1 MHEPMLQVQML
12 GKFAIRCGDRVIA
25 DDDDRS
31 RKVWLLLAY
40 LIFNRSRTFSQQ
52 ELIRINLRKG
62 DVVARCSASQ
72 YVIMLPRAN
81 YENSCM
87 VADRLMNAF
96 YRRYPHSP
104 ARLRCVVQPLEPN
117 A

>member
-1 MHEPMLQVQML
+1 
-12 GKFAIRCGDRVIA
+12 
-25 DDDDRS
+25 
-31 RKVWLLLAY
+31 
-40 LIFNRSRTFSQQ
+40 
-52 ELIRINLRKG
+52 
-62 DVVARCSASQ
+62 
-72 YVIMLPRAN
+72 MLPRAN